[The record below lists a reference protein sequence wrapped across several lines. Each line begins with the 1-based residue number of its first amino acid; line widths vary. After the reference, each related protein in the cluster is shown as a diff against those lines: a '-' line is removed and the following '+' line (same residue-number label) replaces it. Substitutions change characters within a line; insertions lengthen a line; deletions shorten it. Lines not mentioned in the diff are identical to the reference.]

1 MANTR
6 AILLMTAAMASF
18 AVSDAFIN
26 VASKTVPT
34 GQIFAVTSVLSFAVF
49 FAFMLQGSD
58 RLFTRKLFNK
68 AVMIRTAGEVFG
80 SLGYVMALTLIPLT
94 TASAVLQAQPL
105 AVTLAAAFFLGE
117 KVGLRRWTAVGIG
130 FCGVLLIIRPG
141 TSAFDPNMLW
151 TLLGIL
157 GLTARDLGTRMLPE
171 GISTAFVSAWAL
183 IFLSILGLILTPF
196 TGAWQPIDGGNIFW
210 VAGISIFVVFA
221 FIFINGALRVGE
233 VSAIAPFRY
242 TRMVFALLI
251 AMLFLGERPE
261 LVTWIGI
268 ALIVGSGIYAFL
280 RERQIAKAARSG

>member
-6 AILLMTAAMASF
+6 AILLMTAAMGCF
-18 AVSDAFIN
+18 AASDAFIN
-26 VASKTVPT
+26 IASKTVPT
-34 GQIFAVTSVLSFAVF
+34 GQLFAVASALSFAIF
-49 FAFMLQGSD
+49 FAFMLKNGD
-58 RLFTRKLFNK
+58 RLFSRVLFNK
-68 AVMIRTAGEVFG
+68 AVLIRTVGEVFG

-117 KVGLRRWTAVGIG
+117 RVGPRRWAAVAIG

-141 TSAFDPNMLW
+141 STEFDPNILW

-157 GLTARDLGTRMLPE
+157 GLTARDLGTRMLPKD
-171 GISTAFVSAWAL
+171 ISTPFVSAWAL
-183 IFLSILGLILTPF
+183 VFLSILGVLITPF
-196 TGAWQPIDGGNIFW
+196 TGAWEPISGSNLIL

-221 FIFINGALRVGE
+221 FIFINEALRVGE

-251 AMLFLGERPE
+251 AMLFLGERPDMI
-261 LVTWIGI
+261 TWLGI

-280 RERQIAKAARSG
+280 RERQIARSTQAS

>member
-6 AILLMTAAMASF
+6 AILLMTAAMACF
-18 AVSDAFIN
+18 AASDAFIN
-26 VASKTVPT
+26 IASKSIPT
-34 GQIFAVTSVLSFAVF
+34 GQLFAVTCALSFAIF
-49 FAFMLQGSD
+49 FAFMLKSSD
-58 RLFTRKLFNK
+58 RLFTKMLFNK

-117 KVGLRRWTAVGIG
+117 NVGPRRWAAVGIG

-141 TSAFDPNMLW
+141 TAAFDPNMLW
-151 TLLGIL
+151 TLLGII

-171 GISTAFVSAWAL
+171 GVSTSFVSAWAL
-183 IFLSILGLILTPF
+183 VFLSILGLILTPF
-196 TGAWQPIDGGNIFW
+196 TGTWEPIVGDDIVW
-210 VAGISIFVVFA
+210 VVGISIFVVFA

-242 TRMVFALLI
+242 TRMVFALMIGI
-251 AMLFLGERPE
+251 AFLGERPE
-261 LVTWIGI
+261 MLTWLGI

-280 RERQIAKAARSG
+280 RERHISMADRGG

>member
-6 AILLMTAAMASF
+6 AILLMTAAMACF
-18 AVSDAFIN
+18 AASDAFIN
-26 VASKTVPT
+26 LASKTIPA
-34 GQIFAVTSVLSFAVF
+34 GQLFAVTCALSFAVF
-49 FAFMLQGSD
+49 FAFMLQGGD
-58 RLFTRKLFNK
+58 RLFTRTLFNK

-117 KVGLRRWTAVGIG
+117 KVGLRRRAAVGIG

-171 GISTAFVSAWAL
+171 GVSTAFVSAWAL

-196 TGAWQPIDGGNIFW
+196 TGAWQTIDGGNIFW
-210 VAGISIFVVFA
+210 VVGISIFVVFA

-233 VSAIAPFRY
+233 ISAIAPFRY

-261 LVTWIGI
+261 LMTWIGI

-280 RERQIAKAARSG
+280 RERQIARAARSG